1 MTRIRFQS
9 VCLAF
14 LLVLQPVI
22 ALGSSISPS
31 DSIRRQLSHLS
42 GTAKLQALNNL
53 CYIAGNQ
60 NDSINE
66 LNCIEAFRKE
76 AAKQP
81 QTASGRPSSR
91 PPATASDRRAV
102 TSNRTAPT
110 PTPQASPKPA
120 QAAGSSQD
128 AEFDEIADI
137 LRKRGIN

>member
-42 GTAKLQALNNL
+42 GSAKLQALNNL

-66 LNCIEAFRKE
+66 LRCIKDYQKE
-76 AAKQP
+76 AEKQRNVEDQIDARVMRLNCLYNYQMWDQMAEELP
-81 QTASGRPSSR
+81 GNLDFLQNMRDG
-91 PPATASDRRAV
+91 
-102 TSNRTAPT
+102 TSITGNGP
-110 PTPQASPKPA
+110 
-120 QAAGSSQD
+120 
-128 AEFDEIADI
+128 
-137 LRKRGIN
+137 L

>member
-66 LNCIEAFRKE
+66 LRCIKDYQKE
-76 AAKQP
+76 AEKQRNVEDQIDARVMRLNCLYNYQMWDQMAEELP
-81 QTASGRPSSR
+81 GNLDFLQNMRDG
-91 PPATASDRRAV
+91 
-102 TSNRTAPT
+102 TSITGNGP
-110 PTPQASPKPA
+110 
-120 QAAGSSQD
+120 
-128 AEFDEIADI
+128 
-137 LRKRGIN
+137 L

>member
-66 LNCIEAFRKE
+66 LRCIKDYQKE
-76 AAKQP
+76 AEKQRNVEDQIDARVMRLNCLYNYQMWDQMAEELP
-81 QTASGRPSSR
+81 ENLDFLQNMRDG
-91 PPATASDRRAV
+91 
-102 TSNRTAPT
+102 TSITGNGP
-110 PTPQASPKPA
+110 
-120 QAAGSSQD
+120 
-128 AEFDEIADI
+128 
-137 LRKRGIN
+137 L